1 MNNLRFLKALF
12 FWGSMLFLVSCQ
24 SAYKNVKADHLDFK
38 EVHDS
43 IPQYLQTT
51 PDEYRL
57 KFGDRLSLVFM
68 PDVKRDLTDSY
79 QLDVGDEV
87 KVSVYDREDL
97 SGFYTIV
104 PDGWLHVPMLKPVK
118 VKGATLFEL
127 TQALVDAYKP
137 LIGTVAVNVGINRF
151 NSRVTAFITAI
162 SQYNSQGSVYE
173 TTIEA
178 DGTATFPQIG
188 FIKLSGMTLK
198 EASETIAMMYKN
210 ILPNID
216 ITARLLNQRGN
227 VITILGE
234 VRRPGSF
241 EVTGSISLV
250 AALGL
255 AEGWIP
261 SAKTESLI
269 ILQQR
274 KGELYL
280 NKFDLEKNL
289 IGATQIQLAAGDMV
303 FVPRTAIADVNV
315 FVDQY
320 LRRNIPINIGVG
332 IPIN

>member
-1 MNNLRFLKALF
+1 
-12 FWGSMLFLVSCQ
+12 MLSIISCQ
-24 SAYKNVKADHLDFK
+24 STYKKVKANHLDSK
-38 EVHDS
+38 QVIDS
-43 IPQYLQTT
+43 IPRYLQTV
-51 PDEYRL
+51 PDEYHL

-87 KVSVYDREDL
+87 KVFVYDREDL
-97 SGFYTIV
+97 GGLYTIV
-104 PDGWLHVPMLKPVK
+104 PDGWLHVPMLKPLK
-118 VKGATLFEL
+118 VKGMTLPEL
-127 TQALVDAYKP
+127 SQALVDAYKP
-137 LIGTVAVNVGINRF
+137 LIGTVTINVGMNRF

-178 DGTATFPQIG
+178 DGTAIFPQIG
-188 FIKLSGMTLK
+188 FMKLSGMTLK
-198 EASETIAMMYKN
+198 EASETIAAMYKK

-216 ITARLLNQRGN
+216 TTARLLNQRGN

-241 EVTGSISLV
+241 EVSGSISLV

-255 AEGWIP
+255 AEGWIA

-289 IGATQIQLAAGDMV
+289 IGATQIQLAAGDVV
-303 FVPRTAIADVNV
+303 FVPRTAIADVNI
-315 FVDQY
+315 FVDQF